1 MCFNAEMLH
10 IMSFKTESKMQFKT
24 YMKILMT
31 VCVVYVVYIYK

>member
-10 IMSFKTESKMQFKT
+10 IMYLTTEPKMQFKT
-24 YMKILMT
+24 YMRILMT